1 MLKAGW
7 NIKLNNVNIVKHM
20 HVGILNFEFHTEL
33 QNAYNLHISPAHMD
47 YLIHTAARSLRSV
60 KKILGYAKS
69 NV

>member
-7 NIKLNNVNIVKHM
+7 NIKLNNVNMVKHM
-20 HVGILNFEFHTEL
+20 HVGIL
-33 QNAYNLHISPAHMD
+33 MD
-47 YLIHTAARSLRSV
+47 YLIHTAARNLRSV